1 MRLFSFPGKSINFM
15 RLSIADNY
23 FILLLGM
30 AAFLTQLGLLHILRY
45 SKTISILGATLKN
58 SASDVAN
65 VLVCIAVLMTGFAGF
80 MHVLYGPHMYDYR
93 SVLATFAAMFS
104 GFLGNF
110 DYQGVTDATGILGGI
125 MLLAYLMVMM
135 NVYLNFFISILSEY
149 MSALRSDPNAVP
161 KDHEVIAYMMTLLES
176 AVGSEKNEDREKRKR
191 ERRARE

>member
-1 MRLFSFPGKSINFM
+1 M

-110 DYQGVTDATGILGGI
+110 DYQGIGR
-125 MLLAYLMVMM
+125 LAPGAW
-135 NVYLNFFISILSEY
+135 SPR
-149 MSALRSDPNAVP
+149 SASTRRTAGSCSAGARSA
-161 KDHEVIAYMMTLLES
+161 
-176 AVGSEKNEDREKRKR
+176 GW
-191 ERRARE
+191 